1 MSILR
6 DLKQQYIMGGVTEK
20 LIYWNI
26 VLFAVPMILKGIL
39 SLFGISF
46 NYVEYISLSSNP
58 TDLIWKPWSIISYS
72 FFHAGIFH
80 ILFNLIILNFVGRL
94 FMTFFT
100 QKQLLSLYLMGG
112 IFAGLIY
119 ILSYLIFPALINQ
132 RAVMV
137 GASGAVMAV
146 LFATATYAPY
156 MQVRLLLIG
165 NIKMWH
171 IAVFYLVVDLIS
183 LSFSN
188 VGGHIAHLG
197 GALFGYLYSSQLKNG
212 TDITKPFTS
221 FVDGLV
227 NLFRG
232 RKSAPFKKV
241 HKNETFAK
249 PKPAAK
255 DKTQQQIDE
264 ILDKISKS
272 GYDSL
277 TKEEKEF
284 LFKAGKS

>member
-1 MSILR
+1 MSILK
-6 DLKQQYIMGGVTEK
+6 DLKQQYLMSGVTEK

-26 VLFAVPMILKGIL
+26 ALFAIPAVFGGIL
-39 SLFGISF
+39 FLFGITF
-46 NYVEYISLSSNP
+46 NYVEYVSLSSNP
-58 TDLIWKPWSIISYS
+58 EDLLWKPWSVISYA

-80 ILFNLIILNFVGRL
+80 ILFNLIILNFVSRL

-100 QKQLLSLYLMGG
+100 QKQLLSLYLMGA

-132 RAVMV
+132 NAQMV

-146 LFATATYAPY
+146 LFATATYSPR
-156 MQVRLLLIG
+156 MEVRLLLIG
-165 NIKMWH
+165 NIKLWQ
-171 IAVFYLVVDLIS
+171 IAVFYLVIDLIS

-197 GALFGYLYSSQLKNG
+197 GALFGYLYSSQLQNG
-212 TDITKPFTS
+212 TDITKGFTA
-221 FVDGLV
+221 FVDSLV

-241 HKNETFAK
+241 HKNETIAK
-249 PKPAAK
+249 PKPAVK
-255 DKTQQQIDE
+255 DRTQQQIDD

-277 TKEEKEF
+277 TKAEKEF